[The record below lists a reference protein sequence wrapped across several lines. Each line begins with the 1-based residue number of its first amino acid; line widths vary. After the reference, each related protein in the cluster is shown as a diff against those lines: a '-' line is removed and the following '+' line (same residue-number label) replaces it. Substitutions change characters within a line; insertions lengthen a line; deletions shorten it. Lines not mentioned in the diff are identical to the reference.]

1 MHGPSGGERPVT
13 THAHAV
19 RRALSTPAVPASR
32 TTRREAQAC
41 TDETFDAVVERMIG
55 GDEDAFRT
63 AYRAIQPG
71 LLRYLGVLVGRDDA
85 EDVASETW
93 SQAVR
98 DLARFGGDGEGF
110 RAWITTIGRHRA
122 LDHLRAKGR
131 RPLADVQIADLLDRA
146 GGDDTVGSAIESL
159 STRAALDLIGSLPP
173 DQAEAVL
180 LRAVMGLN
188 ATDTAR
194 VLGKRPGAVRT
205 AAYRGLRT
213 LQDRI
218 AHHAIASP
226 ARSGAVVH
234 GRSDRSRTTGA
245 DEVR

>member
-1 MHGPSGGERPVT
+1 VT
-13 THAHAV
+13 THTHALRQAPALPAAPARTRPRGDARV
-19 RRALSTPAVPASR
+19 RTE
-32 TTRREAQAC
+32 EA
-41 TDETFDAVVERMIG
+41 FDSAVERMIS
-55 GDEDAFRT
+55 GDEDAFR
-63 AYRAIQPG
+63 AVYRAVQPG
-71 LLRYLGVLVGRDDA
+71 LLRYLGVVVGRDDA

-98 DLARFGGDGEGF
+98 DLARFSGDGDGF

-131 RPLADVQIADLLDRA
+131 RPVADVEPADLPERA
-146 GGDDTVGSAIESL
+146 ADDDTAGSACEAL
-159 STRAALDLIGSLPP
+159 STRSALDLIGSLPP

-180 LRAVMGLN
+180 LRAVMGLST
-188 ATDTAR
+188 TDTAR

-213 LQDRI
+213 LQDRV
-218 AHHAIASP
+218 AHDGSALP
-226 ARSGAVVH
+226 APVAAVVR
-234 GRSDRSRTTGA
+234 GGSDGSRTPGA